1 VLAAEHLLDLARLH
15 FGVEGVERYRELG
28 VNRLACLCPLDEDGQ
43 VVASLPERDD
53 EVPILLQAPPA
64 LQDLL
69 SLSLV
74 LPEVR
79 RRGKRLESVQFVVR
93 AGGLKDS
100 SASSQRAC

>member
-15 FGVEGVERYRELG
+15 FGVERVERDCKLG
-28 VNRLACLCPLDEDGQ
+28 VNRLARLCPFNEDGQ

-79 RRGKRLESVQFVVR
+79 RRGKRLESVQLVVR